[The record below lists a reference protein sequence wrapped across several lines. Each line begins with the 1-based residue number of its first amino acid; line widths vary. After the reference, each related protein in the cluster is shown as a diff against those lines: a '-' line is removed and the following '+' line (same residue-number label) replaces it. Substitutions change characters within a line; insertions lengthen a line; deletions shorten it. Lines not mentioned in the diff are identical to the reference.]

1 MLICKYKGIRKD
13 FWQSEPTLPRNT
25 WMTACVLFE
34 PQEPH
39 RFRKAGFTSGNA
51 HTDLGG
57 AWKARHSIGNCGA
70 GAGKQGGVA
79 GAGHFDDASLHV
91 SLPLN
96 DRSAFLS
103 AFLYQGETL
112 SCPAPCRPR
121 WRPLSIDGGPCMGR
135 KGRVVHPKNMRE
147 GKTQGAR
154 RKRQGPGAKALA
166 FATEKSRRRGGKY
179 LCYKLT
185 L

>member
-96 DRSAFLS
+96 DRLSLLS
-103 AFLYQGETL
+103 AALYQDETFL
-112 SCPAPCRPR
+112 RVPAAIRR
-121 WRPLSIDGGPCMGR
+121 ALLHRHGR
-135 KGRVVHPKNMRE
+135 KGKKSRVVHPKNMRE
-147 GKTQGAR
+147 GKHRVRGTNGRTLQAR
-154 RKRQGPGAKALA
+154 FWRLWRMFTG
-166 FATEKSRRRGGKY
+166 RRREY
-179 LCYKLT
+179 RRVT
-185 L
+185 N

>member
-1 MLICKYKGIRKD
+1 MLICQYKGILGD

-25 WMTACVLFE
+25 RMTTGVLSESLFE
-34 PQEPH
+34 NRFPCCLSLGESDADFCGVWKPGH
-39 RFRKAGFTSGNA
+39 RICHR
-51 HTDLGG
+51 
-57 AWKARHSIGNCGA
+57 CA
-70 GAGKQGGVA
+70 GAGKQGRVA

-154 RKRQGPGAKALA
+154 RKRQDPGARPWRLRQKDPACRA
-166 FATEKSRRRGGKY
+166 GNVCVTN
-179 LCYKLT
+179 
-185 L
+185 